1 MKTKQ
6 ITYLAVALG
15 LVLAGS
21 SCEHEE
27 IYEPLEFS
35 VRLNPANTYR
45 TGDPVVFNFNGNAD
59 YITVW
64 NGDLGHEYR
73 YRERTT
79 VPMDYVESAELQI
92 RLRQRYGGD
101 ANVSNLNLLVSGE
114 YQGLSGED
122 AQADRQIV
130 EAIGNDYN
138 GWEVLEYTPN
148 KSNIVQTYT
157 YDITKYK
164 ENFAFGMHFFQEAG
178 TAMRTYFIDPKVIVH
193 LKDYGE
199 QIHNYSSLN
208 FITFSLASEHTSG
221 PYTHNKGVNGELKM
235 AGETGANSAANI
247 VFQGFSA
254 GAANMPNPVNQW
266 AFMQPMALNMIAPD
280 TGQSIK
286 GVTDDT
292 RSYTYTYERPGTY
305 TVTFLVGNGNYQGES
320 GIQTYEMT
328 VTIIDPIE

>member
-1 MKTKQ
+1 MKTKR
-6 ITYLAVALG
+6 ITYLAAALG

-21 SCEHEE
+21 SCEHKE

-35 VRLNPANTYR
+35 ARLDPANTYR
-45 TGDPVVFNFNGNAD
+45 VGEPVTFNFEGNAD

-73 YRERTT
+73 YRERTS
-79 VPMDYVESAELQI
+79 VPMDYVESATLQI
-92 RLRQRYGGD
+92 RLRQQYG
-101 ANVSNLNLLVSGE
+101 NVNCLDLIASKE
-114 YQGLSGED
+114 YQGLNGKD
-122 AQADRQIV
+122 ADADRQIV

-208 FITFSLASEHTSG
+208 FITFSLANEHTSD
-221 PYTHNKGVNGELKM
+221 PYIHNKDGNGNVKL
-235 AGETGANSAANI
+235 AGETGANNAANI
-247 VFQGFSA
+247 VFPGFSA
-254 GAANMPNPVNQW
+254 GAAGMPNPVNQW
-266 AFMQPMALNMIAPD
+266 VLMQPMALNKIAPD

-292 RSYTYTYERPGTY
+292 KSYTYTYERPGTY